1 MPVAKGHA
9 VFAASRHG
17 AMTSPGDS
25 THFERVVDTSERIAA
40 TRARTAKVALLS
52 ELLRALAPDE
62 VALAVAYLSGELPQ
76 GRVGLGYAAV
86 FGVEAPAGPQAT
98 LTLRE
103 VDGRLGEIASLAGSG
118 AGRRRHEL
126 LGALLGRA
134 TEREQAFMKRLLVG
148 ELRQGALEGVMADGI
163 AKAFG
168 IDAGVV
174 RRAAMLAG
182 ALPVVAAAARSAG
195 ASGLAEFHL
204 KLFRPLGPMLAQSAA
219 GPGEALERLGDAV
232 LEYKLDGARVQVH
245 KAGDD
250 VKLYTR
256 SLHDV
261 TARAPE
267 VVELVRGLPAAS
279 AILDGEVVSVRA
291 DGRPRPFQ
299 DTMSRF
305 GKKLHD
311 AELRA
316 ALPLTPFFF
325 DVLHASGTDYI
336 DRPARERREALAAVV
351 GEGLRVPSLVTANTE
366 EATRFLNASLAA
378 GHEGLLAKA
387 LEAPYEAGRRGAAWL
402 KVKPAHTLDLV
413 VLAIEWGSGRRRNFL
428 SNIHLGARDPESGGF
443 VMLGKTFKGMT
454 DEMLAWQ
461 TQRFSAL
468 EVGREGHVV
477 YVRPEVVVE
486 IAFDGVQRSSQYPG
500 GVALRFARVRRY
512 RSDKRADEADTIET
526 VRRLAAEG

>member
-1 MPVAKGHA
+1 L
-9 VFAASRHG
+9 
-17 AMTSPGDS
+17 DS
-25 THFERVVDTSERIAA
+25 TLEPSLFERLVDTSERIAA
-40 TRARTAKVALLS
+40 TRARSSKVALLG
-52 ELLRALAPDE
+52 ELLRALEPNE
-62 VALAVAYLSGELPQ
+62 VALAVAYLTGELPQ
-76 GRVGLGYAAV
+76 GRIGLGYAAV
-86 FGVEAPAGPQAT
+86 FGVEAPPAAEAA

-103 VDGRLGEIASLAGSG
+103 IDMRLTEIAALAGSG

-126 LGALLGRA
+126 LAALLGRA
-134 TEREQAFMKRLLVG
+134 TEREQAFMRRLLVG

-163 AKAFG
+163 AQAFG
-168 IDAGVV
+168 IEPGLV
-174 RRAAMLAG
+174 RRATMLAG
-182 ALPVVAAAARSAG
+182 DLPVVAAAARAAG
-195 ASGLAEFHL
+195 ARGLAEFHL

-219 GPGEALERLGDAV
+219 GPGEALERLGAAI

-250 VKLYTR
+250 VKVYTR

-261 TARAPE
+261 TARTPE
-267 VVELVRGLPAAS
+267 IVELARALPATS
-279 AILDGEVVSVRA
+279 AILDGEVVSLRP
-291 DGRPRPFQ
+291 DGRPRSFQ

-316 ALPLTPFFF
+316 SLPLTPFFF

-336 DRPARERREALAAVV
+336 DRPARERREALGALVGAAF
-351 GEGLRVPSLVTANTE
+351 RVPSVVTANAD
-366 EATRFLNASLAA
+366 EAARFLDASLAA

-387 LEAPYEAGRRGAAWL
+387 LEAPYEAGRRGAAWI
-402 KVKPAHTLDLV
+402 KVKPAYTLDLV
-413 VLAIEWGSGRRRNFL
+413 VLAVEWGSGRRRSFL
-428 SNIHLGARDPESGGF
+428 SNIHLGARDPGSGGF

-454 DEMLAWQ
+454 DAMLAWQ
-461 TQRFSAL
+461 TERFSAL

-477 YVRPEVVVE
+477 HVRPEVVVE

-526 VRRLAAEG
+526 VRRLAAEA